1 VGEATVLDRLGEA
14 STFDEAAFR
23 AATVDNVRFGPGG
36 GSVDT
41 DPTGVL
47 AADDRADVPSA
58 SGFVPPTA
66 EYLSRRPATTGMYD
80 FVVVGVGPAG
90 ARLARRTAA
99 AGYDVLALEKGTVGT
114 PLACSGHVS
123 TDLWDYVPDGSA
135 ADLRQNRVYGA
146 NFHLGGPDSRAYPF
160 YKSEAVSNVIDRVAL
175 DRTLADAARAAGADV
190 REGHT
195 VTGVDVGDD
204 RAAVTARTD
213 GETVTFETR
222 LVAGCDGPVSRVRRE
237 AGLPEPAETLHGV
250 LAFDETPD
258 HGDFVDVHLTV
269 PRFFAW
275 RIPRGDAGVE
285 YGLAAP
291 PGTDV
296 TGQFGRLTDAYSVET
311 DRRCSGG
318 IPIGP
323 PDTVTGDRVF
333 LVGDAAAQTKPF
345 TGGGIL
351 YGMTAADRAAET
363 IDPDDLSTLAAYE
376 RVWRADLGR
385 EIRLGGVIRRAYSL
399 PGPLQRLGLWALD
412 GEIGVHMDRP
422 TSLFSMPHLRALAG
436 GLLPWRGGDDP
447 PRADAG
453 QSE

>member
-1 VGEATVLDRLGEA
+1 
-14 STFDEAAFR
+14 
-23 AATVDNVRFGPGG
+23 
-36 GSVDT
+36 
-41 DPTGVL
+41 
-47 AADDRADVPSA
+47 
-58 SGFVPPTA
+58 
-66 EYLSRRPATTGMYD
+66 MYD

-90 ARLARRTAA
+90 ARLARRAA
-99 AGYDVLALEKGTVGT
+99 EAGYDVLALEKGTVGT

-123 TDLWDYVPDGSA
+123 TDIWGYVPDGAKAS
-135 ADLRQNRVYGA
+135 LLQNRVYGA
-146 NFHLGGPDSRAYPF
+146 NFRLGGPDARSYPF
-160 YKSEAVSNVIDRVAL
+160 YKSSEVSNVIDRVEL

-195 VTGVDVGDD
+195 VTAVEERADGV
-204 RAAVTARTD
+204 
-213 GETVTFETR
+213 TVTVSADGGTHTFEAR
-222 LVAGCDGPVSRVRRE
+222 VVAGCDGPVSRVRRE
-237 AGLPEPAETLHGV
+237 VGLPEPGETLHGV

-296 TGQFGRLTDAYSVET
+296 TERFERLTDAYGAET
-311 DRRCSGG
+311 THRCSGA

-323 PDTVTGDRVF
+323 PERVTSDRVF

-351 YGMTAADRAAET
+351 YGMTAADHAVEA
-363 IDPDDLSTLAAYE
+363 IDPADPSTLDAYE
-376 RVWRADLGR
+376 RAWRDDLRR
-385 EIRLGGVIRRAYSL
+385 EIRLGHLIRRAYSL
-399 PGPLQRLGLWALD
+399 PEPIQRLGLWALD

-422 TSLFSMPHLRALAG
+422 TSFFSVEHLRALVG
-436 GLLPWRGGDDP
+436 GGSGAESENERPKS
-447 PRADAG
+447 